1 MQLYL
6 SDQLADPFHTDYMVD
21 EIDIYAHSFTYQIN
35 HSI

>member
-6 SDQLADPFHTDYMVD
+6 SDQLADPFHTDDKVD
-21 EIDIYAHSFTYQIN
+21 EIDIYAHSFTYLIN